1 MERFFQ
7 YALLGMLASGYGA
20 VLMAGALDMAS
31 AALAGA
37 ALAVR
42 LAMVSG
48 FLAWRV
54 GESGATVMALA
65 YIAFYPVD
73 YFWISGDFLAA
84 TVHLV
89 FFLASVLVLKA
100 NTSRDYALLMLISF
114 LEILAASVVSFN
126 IGFLAFLAGYVLFGL
141 AALAGSE
148 IRGQMMRRDL
158 TAPAVPA
165 GMRRSLAALS
175 VTAFAAVALMAC
187 GLFILLPRT
196 ARAALEQLVPQRY
209 HLPGFSNEV
218 LLGQI
223 GEIKM
228 MSTPVMHVRLYN
240 PVRPSELKWRGA
252 TLAQFD
258 GRRWFNASDRG
269 ETVLVEKRHARLAG
283 SEQQSRYGRRVFY
296 EVSLKSAT
304 SDALFFLGTPEL
316 VQIDVPRLIR
326 TSGGGY
332 RLGSP
337 ASGLR
342 YAGYSFLEDRI
353 QRAPAATELPAE
365 ARTAYLQTPR
375 IDSRVLSLTGQV
387 VGERAGLL
395 DKAVALE
402 THLRSSYGYSVRLAD
417 KEPLDPIAY
426 FLFERK
432 EGHCEYFASAMAV
445 MLRTQGIPS
454 RIVTG
459 FQSGVYNPITG
470 WYLIRASDAHSWVE
484 AFVDGMG
491 WVSFDPT
498 PPDPRPQSAN
508 WMDLVQLYLDAAEVF
523 WQDWV
528 MSYDLERQV
537 LLADRMGETGRL
549 LDVDVRSWALTGR
562 RILRATNVWLL
573 LAAAVAIGAG
583 VLARRTSPRWLAW
596 WRRRQRVKRLE
607 MGEAEV
613 SDATLLYLRMLELLQ
628 ARGLVRPAWMTP
640 REFAMSPAVSQRAP
654 VAREITDAYQ
664 ELRFGGRTEVALR
677 LAELV
682 GQLEESGAEQR

>member
-1 MERFFQ
+1 VERFFQ
-7 YALLGMLASGYGA
+7 YALLGMLASGYAA
-20 VLMAGALDMAS
+20 VWMAGALDAAS
-31 AALAGA
+31 ASLAGA
-37 ALAVR
+37 ALLVR

-54 GESGATVMALA
+54 GERGAAVMALA
-65 YIAFYPVD
+65 YIGFYPID
-73 YFWISGDFLAA
+73 YFWISGGFLAA

-100 NTSRDYALLMLISF
+100 DTARDYALLMLMSF

-126 IGFLAFLAGYVLFGL
+126 IGFLAFLAVYVLSGL
-141 AALAGSE
+141 AALTAGE
-148 IRGQMMRRDL
+148 MRGQMQRQDV
-158 TAPAVPA
+158 TAPPMPA
-165 GMRRSLAALS
+165 GMRRSLTALS
-175 VTAFAAVALMAC
+175 MTTFVAVAVMAC

-196 ARAALEQLVPQRY
+196 ARAALEQFVPQRY

-228 MSTPVMHVRLYN
+228 MSTPVMHTRLYN

-269 ETVLVEKRHARLAG
+269 ETVRVEKRHARLAD
-283 SEQQSRYGRRVFY
+283 SRQQSRFGRRIFY

-342 YAGYSFLEDRI
+342 YAGYSFLEDRLHGPPSPI
-353 QRAPAATELPAE
+353 ELPPE
-365 ARTAYLQTPR
+365 ARTAYLRTPP
-375 IDSRVLSLTGQV
+375 IDPRVLRLTEQVFAPHTSLA
-387 VGERAGLL
+387 E
-395 DKAVALE
+395 KAAALE
-402 THLRSSYGYSVRLAD
+402 THLRSSYGYSVSLAE
-417 KEPLDPIAY
+417 KEPRDPVAY

-459 FQSGVYNPITG
+459 FQGGAYNPITG
-470 WYLIRASDAHSWVE
+470 WYLVRASDAHSWVE
-484 AFVDGMG
+484 AFIDGIG
-491 WVSFDPT
+491 WLTFDPT

-508 WMDLVQLYLDAAEVF
+508 WMDQVQMYLDAAEVF

-537 LLADRMGETGRL
+537 LLADRMGRTGRWF
-549 LDVDVRSWALTGR
+549 DPEPARWASAWR
-562 RILRATNVWLL
+562 ELRAGIDPWLL
-573 LAAAVAIGAG
+573 MALAAAVCG
-583 VLARRTSPRWLAW
+583 VAVAWKTSPKWLAW
-596 WRRRQRVKRLE
+596 WRWRRRVKRVE

-613 SDATLLYLRMLELLQ
+613 SDATLLYLRMLELLR
-628 ARGLVRPAWMTP
+628 ARGLERPAWMTP
-640 REFAMSPAVSQRAP
+640 REFAMSPAVWERAP
-654 VAREITDAYQ
+654 IAREITDAYQ
-664 ELRFGGRTEVALR
+664 QLRFGGRLDAAAR
-677 LAELV
+677 LADLV
-682 GQLEESGAEQR
+682 GQLEKSKAEKP